1 MGMCPY
7 RNIKIK
13 PLKQMR
19 FKGAVTKKKNRKE
32 TTTFLINIK
41 KNAIHVKISKLQTLQ
56 ISIGMLRDKAH
67 IHDFDT
73 NVII

>member
-7 RNIKIK
+7 RNIKIT
-13 PLKQMR
+13 PLKKKCDL
-19 FKGAVTKKKNRKE
+19 KGQLQKKNRKE

-56 ISIGMLRDKAH
+56 ISIGML
-67 IHDFDT
+67 
-73 NVII
+73 